1 MSQTL
6 RVWTAFE
13 VVIDGISHAGGHRSK
28 PQEVTVDD
36 PYIDVTYPIAV
47 TTTKDVWGFSTEEA
61 ISSFDFLWIESS
73 LDGVLVELTTD
84 KGGEVGDESF
94 VVELKADKPFLLFTD
109 TGRANYTADFA
120 GGSADVIDRIRIRNP
135 SASTVANVRFA
146 LFKAA

>member
-13 VVIDGISHAGGHRSK
+13 VVIDGKAIAGGHRSK

-36 PYIDVTYPIAV
+36 PYIDVTKAIAV
-47 TTTKDVWGFSTEEA
+47 TTTWDAWGFSTEEA
-61 ISSFDFLWIESS
+61 FSSFDFLWIESS

-84 KGGEVGDESF
+84 KGDEVGNESF
-94 VVELKADKPFLLFTD
+94 VIELKADKPFVLFTD

-120 GGSADVIDRIRIRNP
+120 GGSADLIDRVRIRNP